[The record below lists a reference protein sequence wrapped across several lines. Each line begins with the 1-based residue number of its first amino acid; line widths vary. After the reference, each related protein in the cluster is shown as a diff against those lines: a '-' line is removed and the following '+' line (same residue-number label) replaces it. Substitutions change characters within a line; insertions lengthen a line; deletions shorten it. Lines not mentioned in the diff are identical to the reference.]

1 MAHYSMT
8 MHRIALLA
16 LALAVPAAAAAQ
28 TEVPATKSQKA
39 SFRVETVAEG
49 LQNPWGLTF
58 LPDGR
63 ALVTERPGQLRI
75 VGKDGKLSEPVAG
88 VPAVA
93 AVGQGGLLDVAL
105 SPDFARNNLV
115 FLSFAEPRGPGGSST
130 SVARGR
136 LVEDGG
142 KARLEDVKIIFRQE
156 PARAG
161 GFHFGSRLVFA
172 RDGNL
177 FITTGERNLKTPSQD
192 LTNHIGKVL
201 RVTPDGAVPPDNPF
215 LKDKNVRPEIWSYG
229 HRNAQGAALHPQ
241 TGKLWVIE
249 HGPRGGD
256 EINVTEAGKNYGWP
270 VIGYGVDYSG
280 ARLHESTHKEGM
292 EQPIYHWTPS
302 IAPSGALFYTGDA
315 FPGWK
320 GSLFTG
326 ALARTSLVRVELDG
340 EKVLREERLLE
351 QLNIRVRDV
360 RQAPDGTVWL
370 LTDARNGKILK
381 LVPAK

>member
-1 MAHYSMT
+1 MNPRML
-8 MHRIALLA
+8 LLA

-28 TEVPATKSQKA
+28 TEVPPTKSQQA

-49 LQNPWGLTF
+49 LQNPWGLVF

-63 ALVTERPGQLRI
+63 ALVTERPGRLRI
-75 VGKDGKLSEPVAG
+75 VGKDGKLSDPVEG

-105 SPDFARNNLV
+105 SPDFAKNRFV

-270 VIGYGVDYSG
+270 VIGFGIDYSG
-280 ARLHESTHKEGM
+280 ARQHESTHKEGM
-292 EQPIYHWTPS
+292 EQPIYQWTPS

-320 GSLFTG
+320 NSLFTG

-340 EKVLREERLLE
+340 EKVVREERLLE

-370 LTDARNGKILK
+370 LTDARNGKILR